1 MRMNLVVHFGIK
13 PVSTIWSMCSAPLR
27 VMLLNSIT
35 CSPFMD
41 GILLP
46 HPFAKPDNSRRF
58 VPLRIWWSIPDILT
72 VVTVPHTAPILSLQI
87 PRAGL
92 QFKHHYARDHSP
104 SKRRARSWREGRVN
118 HFSTT
123 NSSRLH
129 GCACTYFPCSRI
141 LLAVSL
147 DLAYKSMLCHP

>member
-1 MRMNLVVHFGIK
+1 MQAAIDHGLWTTFLRMNFVAHFGIK
-13 PVSTIWSMCSAPLR
+13 PVSTIWSMRSSPLR

-41 GILLP
+41 EILLV
-46 HPFAKPDNSRRF
+46 HPFAKPDYSRRF

-92 QFKHHYARDHSP
+92 QFKQHYARLHSP
-104 SKRRARSWREGRVN
+104 TKVRTRSWPEGKFNR
-118 HFSTT
+118 FFSSTT

-129 GCACTYFPCSRI
+129 GCARPFRVTDF
-141 LLAVSL
+141 
-147 DLAYKSMLCHP
+147 